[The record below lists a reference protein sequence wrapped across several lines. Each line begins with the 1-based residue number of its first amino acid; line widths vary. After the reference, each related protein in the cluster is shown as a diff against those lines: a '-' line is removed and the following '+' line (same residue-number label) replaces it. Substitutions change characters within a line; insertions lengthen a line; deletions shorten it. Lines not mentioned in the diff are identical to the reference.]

1 MKEAKKWKE
10 VRVSKW
16 EEYPHTPSVFV
27 RVTSKGLT
35 GYGTWKCVRR
45 MEEGLG
51 TEPQRHRAEEE
62 MEWLVCNKWLTII
75 TTPPPVFHKC

>member
-16 EEYPHTPSVFV
+16 EEYPHPPSVFV
-27 RVTSKGLT
+27 RVAIKGLT

-51 TEPQRHRAEEE
+51 AETQKRRAEEE
-62 MEWLVCNKWLTII
+62 KG
-75 TTPPPVFHKC
+75 